1 MKIETLA
8 RLLLFP
14 LAFAMTLALAPAH
27 LAQAQALDGDLD
39 GVDDAT
45 DQCLDTP
52 AGDLVD
58 ATGCSVCPCE
68 GSVDGTPWAAHKA
81 YVDCVVG
88 AAHTMRA
95 ARELTRKEM
104 KAAVK
109 RARKSTCGTVE
120 MTRCC
125 VYPSLDTD
133 ADVIVGRCRLTTVD
147 VCDQLTVE
155 MDNAEDAG
163 PGSCMP
169 NPCVF

>member
-14 LAFAMTLALAPAH
+14 VAFAMTLALAPAQSV
-27 LAQAQALDGDLD
+27 QAQVLDDDLD
-39 GVDDAT
+39 SVDDT
-45 DQCLDTP
+45 VDQCLDTP

-58 ATGCSVCPCE
+58 GSGCSICPCE
-68 GSVDGTPWAAHKA
+68 GSLDVTPWASHKA
-81 YVDCVVG
+81 YVDCVVD

-104 KAAVK
+104 KAAVR
-109 RARKSTCGTVE
+109 RARKSTCGTAE

-125 VYPSLDTD
+125 VYPSLDSD
-133 ADVIVGRCRLTTVD
+133 ADVIVGRCRLTTID
-147 VCDQLTVE
+147 TCDELMVE
-155 MDNAEDAG
+155 MDAAEDAG

-169 NPCVF
+169 NPCVY